1 MMKLGWVMFQ
11 RLLENDG
18 RSISD
23 THYCDT
29 CWCDS
34 VYKFNS
40 MGNTVMERT
49 VGKYKKPRKPMSE
62 KNRIQ
67 AAERLKE
74 AREKRLRENPPKY
87 TNIHPSVRALPDDQ
101 VFSRVNVTKWIKTQ
115 KSLLSAARTSMR
127 NKVKGATQEYYGI
140 QGYIRHC
147 EWYLKNGDWI
157 DNFYGEYQQN
167 RTKWRTLVPAGKV
180 NYEHKGIQEDN

>member
-1 MMKLGWVMFQ
+1 M
-11 RLLENDG
+11 
-18 RSISD
+18 
-23 THYCDT
+23 
-29 CWCDS
+29 
-34 VYKFNS
+34 
-40 MGNTVMERT
+40 
-49 VGKYKKPRKPMSE
+49 KYKKPRKPMSE

-87 TNIHPSVRALPDDQ
+87 THIHESVRNLPDDHPL
-101 VFSRVNVTKWIKTQ
+101 SRVNVTKWIKTQ
-115 KSLLSAARTSMR
+115 KGLLSAARTAMR

-157 DNFYGEYQQN
+157 DNRFGEYQEK
-167 RTKWRTLVPAGKV
+167 TIKWRTVVPSGD
-180 NYEHKGIQEDN
+180 NYEREDKTNN

>member
-1 MMKLGWVMFQ
+1 MEYTM
-11 RLLENDG
+11 R
-18 RSISD
+18 
-23 THYCDT
+23 T
-29 CWCDS
+29 
-34 VYKFNS
+34 KF
-40 MGNTVMERT
+40 
-49 VGKYKKPRKPMSE
+49 KKSRKPMSE

-87 TNIHPSVRALPDDQ
+87 THIHESVRNLPDDHPL
-101 VFSRVNVTKWIKTQ
+101 SRVNVTKWIKTQ
-115 KSLLSAARTSMR
+115 KGLLGAARTAMR

-157 DNFYGEYQQN
+157 DNYYGEYQQSKI
-167 RTKWRTLVPAGKV
+167 KWRTVVPSGD
-180 NYEHKGIQEDN
+180 NYEREDETNN

>member
-1 MMKLGWVMFQ
+1 M
-11 RLLENDG
+11 R
-18 RSISD
+18 
-23 THYCDT
+23 T
-29 CWCDS
+29 
-34 VYKFNS
+34 KF
-40 MGNTVMERT
+40 
-49 VGKYKKPRKPMSE
+49 KKPRKPMSE

-87 TNIHPSVRALPDDQ
+87 THIHESVRNLPDDHPM
-101 VFSRVNVTKWIKTQ
+101 SRVNVTKWIKTQ
-115 KSLLSAARTSMR
+115 KGLLGAARTAMR

-157 DNFYGEYQQN
+157 DNRFGEYQEK
-167 RTKWRTLVPAGKV
+167 TIKWRTVVPSGD
-180 NYEHKGIQEDN
+180 NYEREDKTNN